1 MPLKAVD
8 VIEPP
13 ALTVNSSLYCVFS
26 TTPLKVNALIELKF
40 DGSILKV
47 FADGAGS
54 VVELLED
61 ELDVPPCEE
70 LDVLLVEVVV
80 DVWTSDEL
88 VLWLGELVLLL
99 PPQLVM
105 REEHKTTL
113 ASRSFFFINLPRY
126 CYHIMILRHNNYI
139 T

>member
-26 TTPLKVNALIELKF
+26 TTQLKVNALIELKF

-80 DVWTSDEL
+80 DV
-88 VLWLGELVLLL
+88 
-99 PPQLVM
+99 
-105 REEHKTTL
+105 
-113 ASRSFFFINLPRY
+113 
-126 CYHIMILRHNNYI
+126 
-139 T
+139 

>member
-54 VVELLED
+54 VV
-61 ELDVPPCEE
+61 
-70 LDVLLVEVVV
+70 
-80 DVWTSDEL
+80 
-88 VLWLGELVLLL
+88 
-99 PPQLVM
+99 
-105 REEHKTTL
+105 
-113 ASRSFFFINLPRY
+113 
-126 CYHIMILRHNNYI
+126 
-139 T
+139 

>member
-80 DVWTSDEL
+80 DVWTSD
-88 VLWLGELVLLL
+88 
-99 PPQLVM
+99 
-105 REEHKTTL
+105 
-113 ASRSFFFINLPRY
+113 
-126 CYHIMILRHNNYI
+126 
-139 T
+139 